1 MSVQY
6 ADTTSV
12 LKSDTSLQNVPMGIL
27 QIIYAQRV
35 KASGVMGTLSY
46 VIHSRV
52 RSLCLHAHFLWC
64 VVCGAVQCYA
74 YAIRA

>member
-12 LKSDTSLQNVPMGIL
+12 LKSDTSLQNVPMGTL

-52 RSLCLHAHFLWC
+52 RSLCLRDLW
-64 VVCGAVQCYA
+64 VREGSPQTASDGP
-74 YAIRA
+74 I